1 MKIVISASLDF
12 TKKIKDIA
20 DKLIKQGHQVIIPKT
35 AKMILDGEVS
45 LEQIK
50 KEKESGE
57 IFKRAIRLDIIKYYF
72 GKIKEADA
80 VLVLNF
86 DKKGIKNYIGGG
98 TFLEIGFAHVLGK
111 KIFLLNEIPDMPYKT
126 EIKAMQPIIL
136 KGDLRRIK

>member
-12 TKKIKDIA
+12 TEAIKDIA

-35 AKMILDGEVS
+35 AKMILDGKVR

-72 GKIKEADA
+72 GKIKGADA
-80 VLVLNF
+80 ILVLNF
-86 DKKGIKNYIGGG
+86 DKDGIRGYIGGNV
-98 TFLEIGFAHVLGK
+98 FLEMGFAHVLNK
-111 KIFLLNEIPDMPYKT
+111 KIFLYNPIPEISYKD
-126 EIKAMQPIIL
+126 EISGELIRNKL
-136 KGDLRRIK
+136 KDHI